1 MTNPNPSASMQ
12 DLSVAF
18 AGLVANVAPGLVSVH
33 SGRARSSGFVW
44 QPGLIVTAVEA
55 LPEEGELAVMP
66 AGGESVPARLVG
78 SDPGTDVALLRV
90 DRSDLPPVS
99 LGALPVAVGAL
110 VLAVGAEDGT
120 PAAALGVV
128 SRAAGPWRSLRGGEI
143 DARIELDLRLRQSA
157 EGSIALDAT
166 GQAIGM
172 AVFGPRRRVLVIPSA
187 TIERIAPKLESHGH
201 IPRGYLGLGL
211 QAVAVDGGDGSGA
224 MVMSIDPQGPGA
236 AAGVQQG
243 DIIVTWNGEPIRQLQ
258 SLLRALGPDSV
269 DQTVTLGLRRGGE
282 TKQVPL
288 TIAQRPAS

>member
-1 MTNPNPSASMQ
+1 MQ
-12 DLSVAF
+12 DLSGAL

-33 SGRARSSGFVW
+33 SRRARSSGFVW
-44 QPGLIVTAVEA
+44 RPGLVVTAGEA
-55 LPEEGELAVMP
+55 LPEEGELAVML
-66 AGGESVPARLVG
+66 AGGASVPARLVG
-78 SDPGTDVALLRV
+78 SDPGTDVALLRI

-110 VLAVGAEDGT
+110 VLAVGAEDGM
-120 PAAALGVV
+120 PAAALGMVAC
-128 SRAAGPWRSLRGGEI
+128 AAGPWRSLRGGEI
-143 DARIELDLRLRQSA
+143 DTRIELDLRLRQSA
-157 EGSIALDAT
+157 EGGVALDAT

-172 AVFGPRRRVLVIPSA
+172 AVFAPRRRVLVIPSA
-187 TIERIAPKLESHGH
+187 TIERIAPDLASHGH

-211 QAVAVDGGDGSGA
+211 QAVAVDGGDGPGA
-224 MVMSIDPQGPGA
+224 MVMSVDPQGPGA

-269 DQTVTLGLRRGGE
+269 GQTVTLGLRRGGE
-282 TKQVPL
+282 TKQIPL

>member
-1 MTNPNPSASMQ
+1 MQ